1 MHMELES
8 IYTNDRAIAAERSL
22 GVEWVVDA
30 RQCSAGALRDVATI
44 DGVIAQILSLA
55 ALHPVG
61 APIVHR
67 LPEEGGIAMIVLL
80 AEAHLAIHTF
90 PGRGAATLNLYSTAW
105 RSDFDWRSALEAW
118 LGAREVHVRRILRGE
133 FS

>member
-1 MHMELES
+1 MELES
-8 IYTNDRAIAAERSL
+8 IYTNDRAVGQERSL
-22 GVEWVVDA
+22 GVDWVVDA
-30 RQCSAGALRDVATI
+30 RLCSAPALRDVATI

-55 ALHPVG
+55 ALHPVS

-67 LPEEGGIAMIVLL
+67 LPEGGIAMIVLL

-90 PGRGAATLNLYSTAW
+90 PDRGAATLNLYSAEW
-105 RSDFDWRSALEAW
+105 RTDFDWRSALGAW
-118 LGAREVHVRRILRGE
+118 LGARDVHVRRILRGE